1 MKRILVVDDLEDNL
15 YLLRVLLESQGYTVE
30 SARNG
35 AEALEKA
42 RLAPPDLVV
51 SDILMPV
58 MDGFT
63 FCRQWRADPQLAPL
77 PFIFYTATYTDP
89 RDEKLALKIGA
100 DVFLTKPAETDELLG
115 ALSRL
120 MDPAATARPVRAT
133 APVQEED
140 GVLKQYSEALV
151 RKLEDKMV
159 ALEREMAVR
168 AQAEAALR
176 ENEERLRQAQ
186 KMEAMGQMAGGIAHD
201 FNNLLTA
208 ITGYADLILSSAEPG
223 APGSTA
229 TPPSVLASVRG
240 ILLAAQRAAELTQ
253 QILAFSRRQTLCL
266 AATVLND
273 VVAET
278 RPLLEHTLSAN
289 VSLVLDLRDDLGRC
303 EVDRSQMAN
312 AIVNLALNARDAMPR
327 GGKLTIETAN
337 VDLDE
342 KYCSHHA
349 DCIPGRY
356 IMLAVSDTGTGMTRD
371 VESRIF
377 EPFFTTKEEG
387 KGTGLGLSM
396 VYGLVKQSGGNIHVH
411 SELDVGTTFKIYL
424 PRVD

>member
-1 MKRILVVDDLEDNL
+1 MKRIMVVDDLEDNL
-15 YLLRVLLESQGYTVE
+15 YLLQVLLESQGYAVE

-63 FCRQWRADPQLAPL
+63 FCRQWRADIQLAHL
-77 PFIFYTATYTDP
+77 PFVFYTATYTDP
-89 RDEKLALKIGA
+89 RDEKLALEIGA
-100 DVFLTKPAETDELLG
+100 DVFLTKPAEPDELLDV
-115 ALSRL
+115 LSRL
-120 MDPAATARPVRAT
+120 MDPAATARRTRAT
-133 APVQEED
+133 APLEYGD
-140 GVLKQYSEALV
+140 GVLKQYNEALV
-151 RKLEDKMV
+151 RKLEHKML
-159 ALEREMAVR
+159 ALEHEVAVR

-176 ENEERLRQAQ
+176 QNEEQLRQAQ
-186 KMEAMGQMAGGIAHD
+186 KMEALGQMAGGIAHD

-223 APGSTA
+223 APGGMA
-229 TPPSVLASVRG
+229 TPPSVLADVRG
-240 ILLAAQRAAELTQ
+240 ILLAAQRAGELTR

-266 AATVLND
+266 AVTVLND
-273 VVAET
+273 VVLET
-278 RPLLEHTLSAN
+278 RPLLEHTLSASI
-289 VSLVLDLRDDLGRC
+289 SLDFDLRDDLGPC
-303 EVDRSQMAN
+303 EVDRSQMIN
-312 AIVNLALNARDAMPR
+312 AIVNLALNARDAMPK
-327 GGKLTIETAN
+327 GGRLTIETSN

-342 KYCSHHA
+342 EYCSHHP

-356 IMLAVSDTGTGMTRD
+356 VTLAVSDTGTGMTRE
-371 VESRIF
+371 VQSRIF

-396 VYGLVKQSGGNIHVH
+396 VYGLVGQSGGYIDVH
-411 SELDVGTTFKIYL
+411 SKLDVGTTFKIYL